1 MSRKMILRIGAGTL
15 ITLLALGAIATASAR
30 QTAFPNIR
38 IKNFG
43 QMTERFYRGAQPK
56 EDDYADLKALGV
68 KTIIDLQ
75 EEPKPYE
82 KPAAESLGMRYINIP
97 MVDKGY
103 PPDAQIQQFLKLAND
118 PATGVF
124 FVHCAGGRHRTGIM
138 GAVYRFTVDHW
149 TYDQVYSEMKQY
161 DFYSSWGHGD
171 QKKYVQ
177 DYWASL
183 VAKNAAAASTAAD
196 AHN

>member
-1 MSRKMILRIGAGTL
+1 MSRKVTLRTL
-15 ITLLALGAIATASAR
+15 LVSLIALLALGAVATAKTK

-43 QMTERFYRGAQPK
+43 QMNERFFRGAQPK

-75 EEPKPYE
+75 EESLPYE
-82 KPAAESLGMRYINIP
+82 KPIVEGLGMKYVSIP

-103 PPDAQIQQFLKLAND
+103 PPDSQIEQFLKIATD

-149 TYDQVYSEMKQY
+149 NYDQVYSEMKQY

-171 QKKYVQ
+171 QKKFVQ
-177 DYWASL
+177 NYWAGV
-183 VAKNAAAASTAAD
+183 VAKNGGSVTAAD
-196 AHN
+196 ANH

>member
-1 MSRKMILRIGAGTL
+1 MSRKVTLRTLLVSL
-15 ITLLALGAIATASAR
+15 ITLLALGAVATAKSK

-43 QMTERFYRGAQPK
+43 QMNQRFYRGAQPK

-75 EEPKPYE
+75 EESRPYE
-82 KPAAESLGMRYINIP
+82 KPIVEGLGMKYVSIP

-103 PPDAQIQQFLKLAND
+103 PPDSQIEQFLKLAND

-138 GAVYRFTVDHW
+138 GAVYRFTVDRW
-149 TYDQVYSEMKQY
+149 NYDKVYSEMKQY

-171 QKKYVQ
+171 QKKFVQ
-177 DYWASL
+177 NYWAGL
-183 VAKNAAAASTAAD
+183 VAKNGGVVSTANEA
-196 AHN
+196 NN